1 MTPNGPG
8 PILVSEIL
16 AYADLTLIRDAESRN
31 MLLKGIQSM
40 DRLWLENHYKEDV
53 TEGQEEDNASS

>member
-1 MTPNGPG
+1 M
-8 PILVSEIL
+8 VSEIL